1 MLGRMSQESVGTLV
15 RRWRKRRRL
24 SQLDISGET
33 GVSTRHLS
41 FVETGRAAPS
51 RTMIARLCEA
61 LDVPLRERNALYLA
75 AGFAP
80 VHDERP
86 LADLG
91 AARAAVRAV
100 LRGHEPYPS
109 AAVNHRWELL
119 TANRAMSRFLAA
131 VPEDFRQPRINM
143 LRVTLHPE
151 ALGPQIRNYEQWRSH
166 TVRRIRRQRDR
177 TGDPALDDL
186 LREVEG
192 YPVPAGARG
201 SASQSYGDLMVPMV
215 VDTEVGTLSLCYVLS
230 VFGAPRDVTLDEIAI
245 ETSFPADEP
254 TRAALVAMAEQAAA
268 DVAG

>member
-1 MLGRMSQESVGTLV
+1 MLAVMSQETVGTLV
-15 RRWRKRRRL
+15 RHWRKRRRM
-24 SQLDISGET
+24 SQLDMSGST
-33 GVSTRHLS
+33 GVSARHLS

-51 RTMIARLCEA
+51 RAMIERLCEA

-91 AARAAVRAV
+91 AARAAVRTV

-119 TANRAMSRFLAA
+119 TANHAMSRFLTG
-131 VPEDFRQPRINM
+131 VPEEFRHPRINM
-143 LRVTLHPE
+143 LRATLHPE
-151 ALGPQIRNYEQWRSH
+151 SLGPQIRNYEQWRTH
-166 TVRRIRRQRDR
+166 TVRRIRRQLER

-192 YPVPAGARG
+192 YPVPMGARG
-201 SASQSYGDLMVPMV
+201 SAAQSYGDLMVPMV
-215 VDTEVGTLSLCYVLS
+215 LDTEIGTLSLCYVLS

-245 ETSFPADEP
+245 ETSFPADEA
-254 TRAALVAMAEQAAA
+254 TRAALVAMAEREVAA
-268 DVAG
+268 G